1 MAEVALIT
9 PGGCICARG
18 LHIGTGESQ
27 MLAVGLRAAG
37 NFG

>member
-1 MAEVALIT
+1 MAERALIT

-27 MLAVGLRAAG
+27 MLAAGVWAAE